1 MLCYKYS
8 IRCWQPSLMLNHKVQ
23 TEEGKQKE
31 IWQSNSQIIFML
43 PLNKLT
49 NAATLQKKSRQL
61 CKKRAGKEK
70 QDRQTVEQTDRQ
82 TDSCRWSC
90 CCCLVFKSTF
100 MSTKLCTTSIY
111 PDREEVPGGVAMC
124 VCHCA
129 TVAANLQQ
137 TFHCCVSKRQAK

>member
-1 MLCYKYS
+1 MLYYKYS

-23 TEEGKQKE
+23 TEERKRKE

-49 NAATLQKKSRQL
+49 NAATLQKKQATL
-61 CKKRAGKEK
+61 QEEGAGKGTSK
-70 QDRQTVEQTDRQ
+70 TDRQSNRQ

-111 PDREEVPGGVAMC
+111 PDREEVPGGVAVC

>member
-1 MLCYKYS
+1 MLCYKNS

-23 TEEGKQKE
+23 TEERKRKE

-61 CKKRAGKEK
+61 CKKRAGKGTSK
-70 QDRQTVEQTDRQ
+70 TDRQSNRQ

-111 PDREEVPGGVAMC
+111 PDREGVPWQGC
-124 VCHCA
+124 VCVSVCVTVPLWQQTYSRHF
-129 TVAANLQQ
+129 TVA
-137 TFHCCVSKRQAK
+137 